1 MAEIQPQPLPKSTV
15 PARVTWAERRQG
27 EAKVWEA
34 ADHWGA
40 MPLDTHCLGSQR
52 DLYKQCVLP
61 PASMT
66 YCPAVWLHVTQ
77 VPSAPAH
84 GLGASAHSLSGV
96 LFYDSRS
103 ET

>member
-15 PARVTWAERRQG
+15 PARVTWAGAPPRGGQG
-27 EAKVWEA
+27 WKA

-40 MPLDTHCLGSQR
+40 MPLETHCLGSQR
-52 DLYKQCVLP
+52 DLYKQRVLP

-84 GLGASAHSLSGV
+84 GLGASAHLLSGV

>member
-1 MAEIQPQPLPKSTV
+1 
-15 PARVTWAERRQG
+15 
-27 EAKVWEA
+27 
-34 ADHWGA
+34 
-40 MPLDTHCLGSQR
+40 MPLETHCLGSQR
-52 DLYKQCVLP
+52 DLYKQRVLP

-84 GLGASAHSLSGV
+84 GLGASAHLLSGV